1 MSPPSMETMNYNP
14 YTVTAKIM
22 SKLTTTSQNSR
33 LLSLDILRGITI
45 AGMIMVNN
53 AGSGNYAYAPLRHAH
68 WNGLT
73 PTDLVFPFF
82 MFIMGVSTFMS
93 LRKFNFAPSR
103 AAVWKIVRR
112 TLLIFVIGLA
122 LGWFGQLMGGL
133 AAGESF
139 GMAATHFNTLR
150 ILGVLQRLALAYG
163 FAALIALLVKNKH
176 LPWLIAILLAGY
188 YLILRFGKGFE
199 MSEENIIARVDKVLW
214 GISHMYKDTSPEG
227 VRIAFDPE
235 GLLSTLPSIAHV
247 LIGFLFGKL
256 IVENRDNNTK
266 VEKILIWG
274 TILAFSGLLLQYG
287 CSINKKI
294 WSPTFVLVTTG
305 FAAQLLGLLIWIIDI
320 HKKEKWSRFFHSFG
334 VNPLIVYVFAGV
346 LAKLVSNIHFVWQG
360 ETITVKSFA
369 YSVLIQPWAGN
380 YFGSLLYALLFV
392 TVCWLFGYILYK
404 KNIYIKL

>member
-1 MSPPSMETMNYNP
+1 MN
-14 YTVTAKIM
+14 
-22 SKLTTTSQNSR
+22 KLTTTTQSSR

-53 AGSGNYAYAPLRHAH
+53 AGSGDYAYAPLRHAH
-68 WNGLT
+68 WHGLT

-93 LRKFNFAPSR
+93 LRKFNFVPSR
-103 AAVWKIVRR
+103 AAVWKVIRR

-122 LGWFGQLMGGL
+122 IGWFGQFMRGL
-133 AAGESF
+133 TTGESF
-139 GMAATHFNTLR
+139 GIAATHFDTIR

-163 FAALIALLVKNKH
+163 FAALIALLVKNKQ
-176 LPWLIAILLAGY
+176 LPWIIAILLAGY

-199 MSEENIIARVDKVLW
+199 MSEENIIARVDKALLGVA
-214 GISHMYKDTSPEG
+214 HMYKDTTPEG
-227 VRIAFDPE
+227 VRIAFEPE

-256 IVENRDNNTK
+256 IVENKDNNTK
-266 VEKILIWG
+266 VEKLLIWG

-287 CSINKKI
+287 CPINKKI
-294 WSPTFVLVTTG
+294 WSSTFVLVTTG

-320 HKKEKWSRFFHSFG
+320 HKKEKWSRFFHAFG
-334 VNPLIVYVFAGV
+334 VNPLIVYVFAAV
-346 LAKLVSNIHFVWQG
+346 LANLVRNFHFAWQG
-360 ETITVKSFA
+360 ETISVKSYT

>member
-1 MSPPSMETMNYNP
+1 MNYNP
-14 YTVTAKIM
+14 YTVPEKNM
-22 SKLTTTSQNSR
+22 NKLTTTSQSNR

-53 AGSGNYAYAPLRHAH
+53 AGSWNYAYAPLKHAH
-68 WNGLT
+68 WHGLT

-93 LRKFNFAPSR
+93 LRKFNFAPTK
-103 AAVWKIVRR
+103 AAVWKVVRR

-122 LGWFGQLMGGL
+122 LGWFGQLMRGL

-139 GMAATHFNTLR
+139 GMAASHFDTLR

-163 FAALIALLVKNKH
+163 FAALIALLAKDKQ
-176 LPWLIAILLAGY
+176 LPWIIAILLGGY

-199 MSEENIIARVDKVLW
+199 MSEENIIAVVDKALW
-214 GISHMYKDTSPEG
+214 GPAHMYKDTTPEG
-227 VRIAFDPE
+227 VRIALDPE
-235 GLLSTLPSIAHV
+235 GLLSTIPSIAHV
-247 LIGFLFGKL
+247 LIGFLSGKL
-256 IVENRDNNTK
+256 IVENRDNHTR
-266 VEKILIWG
+266 VEKLLIWG

-287 CSINKKI
+287 CPINKKI

-320 HKKEKWSRFFHSFG
+320 HKKEKWSRFFHAFG

-346 LAKLVSNIHFVWQG
+346 LANLVGNIRFAWQG
-360 ETITVKSFA
+360 ETISIKSFT